1 MTTGIYKIT
10 NTQTQKSYVGQSENI
25 EARIGSH
32 LTDCFGKGIQRELY
46 TALRQFGI
54 NNFTFEIIEECPTH
68 LLDEKEA
75 FWIKFY
81 DSHVNGYNMTE
92 GYFNIPVVKYSL
104 QGEKIAEYPSLTKAG
119 ELNNIPSSYITNVC
133 KGNTKTAGGAQWRY
147 KKDKIEK
154 LPPVQK
160 GGKTGPKRV
169 AQFKNDKLIKV
180 YNSASEADTALKV
193 SKGSVSKAVRGI
205 QHTVKGFTFEYV
217 EDCENG

>member
-10 NTQTQKSYVGQSENI
+10 NTQTQKSYIGQSENI

-32 LTDCFGKGIQRELY
+32 LTDYFGKGIQRELY
-46 TALRQFGI
+46 TALRQ
-54 NNFTFEIIEECPTH
+54 
-68 LLDEKEA
+68 
-75 FWIKFY
+75 Y
-81 DSHVNGYNMTE
+81 GYNMTE
-92 GYFNIPVVKYSL
+92 GYFNIPVIKYSL
-104 QGEKIAEYPSLTKAG
+104 QGEKIAEYPSLAKAG

-154 LPPVQK
+154 LPPIRK

-169 AQFKNDKLIKV
+169 AQFKNDKLIKI
-180 YNSASEADTALKV
+180 YDSASEADAELKV